1 MKAFRRIIAVS
12 TIAVLAGGIL
22 TGCSGAQDE
31 TEGSPLEHYS
41 ENLTDVAQGYHIGLF
56 EATEKVAIFEEG
68 NIDSPTIGHA
78 EEGERYRIVDVDNGM
93 VKIDLGNG
101 SYGWVLESGGKTA
114 LNQESAEVTET
125 AETADGTESAGTE
138 ETSETEESAE

>member
-1 MKAFRRIIAVS
+1 MKGFRHIIAVS

-22 TGCSGAQDE
+22 TGCSGTQDE
-31 TEGSPLEHYS
+31 TEGSPLERYS
-41 ENLTDVAQGYHIGLF
+41 ENLSEVAQDYHIGLF

-114 LNQESAEVTET
+114 LNQESAEITEPADTEEPAET
-125 AETADGTESAGTE
+125 AETEG
-138 ETSETEESAE
+138 SAEVE

>member
-41 ENLTDVAQGYHIGLF
+41 ENLSEVAQGYHIGLF

-114 LNQESAEVTET
+114 LNQESAEITET
-125 AETADGTESAGTE
+125 AETADGTESAETE
-138 ETSETEESAE
+138 ETAESAE

>member
-1 MKAFRRIIAVS
+1 MKAFRHIVAVS

-114 LNQESAEVTET
+114 LNQESAEITET
-125 AETADGTESAGTE
+125 AETADGTESAESG
-138 ETSETEESAE
+138 ETAENAE